1 MSKKEVLEILSSSC
15 PIPEKK
21 SQIEIPK
28 PRASESKLSEERKSK
43 IVIKRPQSSNLSLN
57 QPLQKKDADVAIT
70 EHLHESSTAS
80 SMVKASIRS
89 QEGDNL
95 QQRLQARKR
104 ASSLKPQK
112 KTIEKVD
119 KEGNKS
125 SKLEMYQREIE
136 DIMEKY
142 AEDKVMRVQSI
153 EKKYRLAEGA
163 SEEME
168 RMKKKEIEEVQLE
181 IIRERKEKIMF
192 LRSKY
197 ET

>member
-1 MSKKEVLEILSSSC
+1 LLSKKEVLEILSSPSQSK
-15 PIPEKK
+15 EKK
-21 SQIEIPK
+21 SQVEIPK
-28 PRASESKLSEERKSK
+28 PRVSEERKSK
-43 IVIKRPQSSNLSLN
+43 IVIKRPQSASIGVA

-112 KTIEKVD
+112 ANEKVE

-142 AEDKVMRVQSI
+142 AEDKVMKVQNI
-153 EKKYRLAEGA
+153 EKKYRLAEGC

-168 RMKKKEIEEVQLE
+168 RMKKKEIEEIQLE